1 MTLFRVPERRDVGMP
16 RLQRRRRAAIPLLGA
31 MLLVAVALSLA
42 LGGREISFPSLMDAV
57 FSPSTSDQSAVVW
70 GLRAPRTAV
79 GILAGAG
86 FAVAGALIQAVS
98 RNPLAEP
105 GIVGVSAGAGFAVTV
120 AAAAWGVASPSAVAG
135 VAFAGALVTT
145 AVVLAIGRTGRPGGS
160 ARMLLAGV
168 AIAAILGGLS
178 TGIALRDTSAFTA
191 VRNWALGSIVATGYD
206 QAQVM
211 GLVIAAGVVLAFA
224 CAPGLNALA
233 LGDEL
238 ATSLGTRA
246 AWVRGAGVVAI
257 ALTAGGATALTG
269 GIVFLGL
276 MVPHAMRWIVGPDQR
291 WILATSLLAGPALVL
306 VADVIGRLVAA
317 PGEIPVGVVV
327 AVVGAPVLIA
337 MVRRREVSGL

>member
-1 MTLFRVPERRDVGMP
+1 MTRSRMPARHDRRMP
-16 RLQRRRRAAIPLLGA
+16 PAQHRRRVALPLL
-31 MLLVAVALSLA
+31 AVALVVAVGLSLM
-42 LGGREISFPSLMDAV
+42 LGGREISVTAFADAIIA
-57 FSPSTSDQSAVVW
+57 PGTADQAAVIW
-70 GLRAPRTAV
+70 GLRLPRTVV

-105 GIVGVSAGAGFAVTV
+105 GIVGVSAGAGFAVTL
-120 AAAAWGVASPSAVAG
+120 AAAVWGIASPSAVAG
-135 VAFAGALVTT
+135 TAFAGALLTT
-145 AVVLAIGRTGRPGGS
+145 AVVLAIGRAGRPGGS

-178 TGIALRDTSAFTA
+178 TAISLRDSTAFTA

-206 QAQVM
+206 EARVM
-211 GLVIAAGVVLAFA
+211 GLVIAAGVVLAFV

-238 ATSLGTRA
+238 ATALGTRA
-246 AWVRGAGVVAI
+246 AWVRGAAVVAI

-276 MVPHAMRWIVGPDQR
+276 MVPHAMRWVVGPDQR
-291 WILATSLLAGPALVL
+291 GILATSLLAGPALVL
-306 VADVIGRLVAA
+306 VADVIGRLIAA

>member
-1 MTLFRVPERRDVGMP
+1 MTLFRVSARRDFRMP
-16 RLQRRRRAAIPLLGA
+16 HLQRRRRAALPLLG
-31 MLLVAVALSLA
+31 LGLIVAVLLSLA
-42 LGGREISFPSLMDAV
+42 FGGREISVHDFIDAV
-57 FSPSTSDQSAVVW
+57 IAPGTAEQAAVVW
-70 GLRAPRTAV
+70 GLRMPRTVV

-98 RNPLAEP
+98 RNALAEP
-105 GIVGVSAGAGFAVTV
+105 GIVGVSAGAGFAVTL
-120 AAAAWGVASPSAVAG
+120 AAAVWGVAAPSAVVGA
-135 VAFAGALVTT
+135 AFAGALLTT
-145 AVVLAIGRTGRPGGS
+145 AAVLAIGRTGRPGGS

-178 TGIALRDTSAFTA
+178 TGISLRDTAAFTA
-191 VRNWALGSIVATGYD
+191 VRNWALGSIVATGFD
-206 QAQVM
+206 EARVM
-211 GLVIAAGVVLAFA
+211 GLVIVVGVVLAFA

-238 ATSLGTRA
+238 ATALGTRA
-246 AWVRGAGVVAI
+246 AAVRAMGVVAI

-291 WILATSLLAGPALVL
+291 WILATSLVAGPVLVL
-306 VADVIGRLVAA
+306 VADVIGRLIAA

-327 AVVGAPVLIA
+327 AVIGAPVLIA

>member
-1 MTLFRVPERRDVGMP
+1 MP
-16 RLQRRRRAAIPLLGA
+16 HLRRRRRAAIPLLA
-31 MLLVAVALSLA
+31 VALLVAATLSLA
-42 LGGREISFPSLMDAV
+42 LGGREISVPALVDAV
-57 FSPSTSDQSAVVW
+57 LSPGTSEQAAVVW
-70 GLRAPRTAV
+70 GLRLPRTAV

-105 GIVGVSAGAGFAVTV
+105 GIVGVSAGAGFAVTL
-120 AAAAWGVASPSAVAG
+120 AAAVWGIASPSAVAG
-135 VAFAGALVTT
+135 AAFAGALLTT
-145 AVVLAIGRTGRPGGS
+145 AVVLAIGRAGRPGGS

-168 AIAAILGGLS
+168 ALAAILGGLS
-178 TGIALRDTSAFTA
+178 TGISLHDTSAFTA

-206 QAQVM
+206 EARVM
-211 GLVIAAGVVLAFA
+211 GLVIAAGVVVAFV

-238 ATSLGTRA
+238 AIALGTRA

-257 ALTAGGATALTG
+257 ALAAGGATALTG

-291 WILATSLLAGPALVL
+291 WILATSLLAGPGLVL
-306 VADVIGRLVAA
+306 VADVVGRLVAA

>member
-1 MTLFRVPERRDVGMP
+1 MTLFRVPARREFRMP
-16 RLQRRRRAAIPLLGA
+16 PLRRRRRAALPLLLA
-31 MLLVAVALSLA
+31 ALLVAVALSLA
-42 LGGREISFPSLMDAV
+42 LGGRELSLPALVDAV
-57 FSPSTSDQSAVVW
+57 LSPGTSEQSAVVW
-70 GLRAPRTAV
+70 GLRAPRTVV

-105 GIVGVSAGAGFAVTV
+105 GIVGVSAGAGFAVTL
-120 AAAAWGVASPSAVAG
+120 AAAVWGLASPSAVAG
-135 VAFAGALVTT
+135 AAVVGALLTT
-145 AVVLAIGRTGRPGGS
+145 GVVLAIGRAGRPGGS

-178 TGIALRDTSAFTA
+178 TGIALRDTAAFTA

-206 QAQVM
+206 EARVM
-211 GLVIAAGVVLAFA
+211 GVVIAAGVALAFV

-238 ATSLGTRA
+238 ATALGTRA

-306 VADVIGRLVAA
+306 VADVTGRLIAA